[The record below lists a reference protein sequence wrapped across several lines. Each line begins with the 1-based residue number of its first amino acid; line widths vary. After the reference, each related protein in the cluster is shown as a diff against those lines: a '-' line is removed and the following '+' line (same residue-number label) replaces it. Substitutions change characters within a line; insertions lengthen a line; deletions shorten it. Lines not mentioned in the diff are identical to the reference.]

1 VSHSASIWS
10 YPSFACNFAR
20 RSSVHC
26 PQISE
31 HTFSGSSPK
40 RSSLQ
45 TMVSTIFVH
54 LRFSVSLAPVAG
66 SLGYSKVGRISV
78 FAAVLASELQVRPTF
93 SATSLVVLVQPSTW
107 LQAEQS
113 QISPISSSHLPVN
126 FFSLGADSVGLAGPR
141 LFHSLR
147 GLCPERP
154 DGLDEPDPLLDP
166 PACWPAS
173 AGPAAGVLSSL
184 F

>member
-1 VSHSASIWS
+1 MSRSLMHLLWVFIEAILPADHGVHSLCPLA
-10 YPSFACNFAR
+10 FFRLAGAR
-20 RSSVHC
+20 CGVAWVVKSWQDQCLCRG
-26 PQISE
+26 
-31 HTFSGSSPK
+31 SG
-40 RSSLQ
+40 
-45 TMVSTIFVH
+45 VG
-54 LRFSVSLAPVAG
+54 AAG
-66 SLGYSKVGRISV
+66 S
-78 FAAVLASELQVRPTF
+78 PTH

-113 QISPISSSHLPVN
+113 WISPISSSHLPVN

-141 LFHSLR
+141 LFRSLR

-154 DGLDEPDPLLDP
+154 DGQDEPDPLLDP

-184 F
+184 FSADML